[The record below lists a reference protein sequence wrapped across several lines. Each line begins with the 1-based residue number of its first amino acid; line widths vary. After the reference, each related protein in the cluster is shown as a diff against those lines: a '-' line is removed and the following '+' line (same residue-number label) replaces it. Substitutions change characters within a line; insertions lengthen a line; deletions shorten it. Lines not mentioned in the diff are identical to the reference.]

1 MKISVGPAP
10 SHWGTSK
17 LESFYRE
24 LAQSPADYVYLGETA
39 CPDRSCCSSD
49 FLGGLCD
56 ELTQAGKEV
65 YASSLILV
73 RNEEQCRA
81 FRDLAQRIQ
90 RIEINSPA
98 FLGFARL
105 YPAVTG
111 IFLNVYNSTAANILA
126 RHMVKRIMPS
136 CELSF
141 QSVASIA
148 KGCTVAT
155 EVAVHGHIPIA
166 ISGTCQTA
174 RSLGRNGDG
183 CGKLCERYPE
193 GMVLEADDRSLFR
206 IEGPQTLSA
215 ATYCLVEYLPQLEK
229 AGIDTVRI
237 LPQWN
242 HTGRIVR
249 IYRDVLEHRRDCRDA
264 AEELKAISPAGLCN
278 GWFLGKAG
286 WIYESPNTPSTST
299 ENLSRPFVLG
309 ERRTEKESAPAHND
323 TNDITSE
330 NYFSTWS
337 NSDII
342 RELNHLVEMMNRDPQ
357 FINQI
362 AGVKN
367 ATVVLSAI
375 DTGREF
381 IIGLDKQGVRVC
393 PYAGES
399 FDVKI
404 RATEQ
409 VHWAVLS
416 GQMDADAAFF
426 TGKVRICGSVV
437 TAFRVKNRFLSL
449 LQKYIADRLE
459 TKNKF
464 TAKL

>member
-39 CPDRSCCSSD
+39 CPNRSCCSSG
-49 FLGGLCD
+49 FLGGLCE

-73 RNEEQCRA
+73 RNEEQYRA
-81 FRDLAQRIQ
+81 FRDLAQRIR

-98 FLGFARL
+98 FLGFARR

-111 IFLNVYNSTAANILA
+111 IFLNVYNSAAADILA

-148 KGCTVAT
+148 KECTVAT
-155 EVAVHGHIPIA
+155 EVVVHGHIPIA
-166 ISGTCQTA
+166 ISGTCLTA

-183 CGKLCERYPE
+183 CENLCERYPE
-193 GMVLEADDRSLFR
+193 GMVLEAGDRPLFR
-206 IEGPQTLSA
+206 IDGPQTLSA
-215 ATYCLVEYLPQLEK
+215 ATYCLVEYIPQLEK

-249 IYRDVLEHRRDCRDA
+249 IYRDVLEHHRDCRDA
-264 AEELKAISPAGLCN
+264 ADELKAISPMGLCN

-286 WIYESPNTPSTST
+286 RIYESPNTPSTNK
-299 ENLSRPFVLG
+299 ENCFRSLELPKTPL
-309 ERRTEKESAPAHND
+309 EKKSAPVSCD
-323 TNDITSE
+323 TNDIISE
-330 NYFSTWS
+330 NYFRTWS

-342 RELNHLVEMMNRDPQ
+342 RELNQLVEMMNRDPQ
-357 FINQI
+357 FIKQV
-362 AGVKN
+362 AGVKS

-404 RATEQ
+404 KATEQ
-409 VHWAVLS
+409 VHLAVLS
-416 GQMDADAAFF
+416 GRMDADAAFF

-437 TAFRVKNRFLSL
+437 TAFRVKNRFLSI
-449 LQKYIADRLE
+449 LQKYIAHRLE
-459 TKNKF
+459 
-464 TAKL
+464 AKDKLTISY